1 MARRSATVPLTV
13 QVSFET
19 TRISTQCLIDAY
31 THLVP
36 IARRRVRPLPNLDAD
51 AVEPM
56 KRKGDHALAPDCPV
70 RAGFQ
75 RPANP

>member
-1 MARRSATVPLTV
+1 MARRSATAPLTV

-36 IARRRVRPLPNLDAD
+36 IARRRVRQVPNQDAD
-51 AVEPM
+51 AVVEPM
-56 KRKGDHALAPDCPV
+56 KRRGEHV
-70 RAGFQ
+70 
-75 RPANP
+75 